1 MGDGFNK
8 TDVSNG
14 IIYAAYTPTERDRSA
29 DVKRVIKTLSD
40 VDLMNKI
47 YRLSIKLNASAKTL
61 DEHLGHGPIP
71 HPQAEV
77 VVRGSQ

>member
-47 YRLSIKLNASAKTL
+47 YRLSIKLNCLSLRLLTSILVMARFRTRR
-61 DEHLGHGPIP
+61 
-71 HPQAEV
+71 Q
-77 VVRGSQ
+77 R